1 MIIIIITITNTITM
15 TDGLIQ
21 LTRSE
26 KYILSSVIL
35 IVGELLL
42 HEEER

>member
-1 MIIIIITITNTITM
+1 M

-35 IVGELLL
+35 IVGETITP
-42 HEEER
+42 

>member
-1 MIIIIITITNTITM
+1 M

-21 LTRSE
+21 LIRSE

-42 HEEER
+42 HEEDR